1 VTDLVL
7 LEPDA
12 PGLEWAPFAGV
23 RPVCELRAGIWR
35 IRERWEQVL
44 GARAGAI
51 VGAHVAGFQDDDA
64 TPRVQ
69 SAAEVR
75 GPLIVARSDF
85 VPSLEPVEL
94 SGDARCLVFHGEPVA
109 WWLAPGEAF
118 APAEPPP
125 ATPARQVNGMLLGGS
140 VALLD
145 ALDSLLALDCAAWAA
160 RAGAA
165 TVPAGSLVL
174 GDPSLIAAGA
184 AQVEPGVVFDVRHGA
199 IVVDAG
205 AEVRHGARLEGPL
218 YVGPHSIIWGG
229 VVKHS
234 VIGPHCRVR
243 GEVTHSVF
251 LGYANKAHDGFVGH
265 SVLGLWVNL
274 GALTT
279 TSNLK
284 NTYGTVA
291 LEVAGSR
298 IATNRQFVGTLFGDH
313 VKTAIGTMLG
323 TGTVVGAGANLFGP
337 EAVPKYV
344 PPFAWGNAARERMD
358 ETNFLKIAGRAMP
371 RRGVELTTERRS
383 SLSATYA
390 RIAGS

>member
-1 VTDLVL
+1 MTDLVL
-7 LEPDA
+7 LEPETSD
-12 PGLEWAPFAGV
+12 LEWAPFAGV

-35 IRERWEQVL
+35 VRERWEQVL
-44 GARAGAI
+44 GARASAI
-51 VGAHVAGFQDDDA
+51 VGAHVAGFVDDDA
-64 TPRVQ
+64 APPVQ
-69 SAAEVR
+69 QAAAIR
-75 GPLIVARSDF
+75 GPAIVARSDF
-85 VPSLEPVEL
+85 VPSLEPVDL
-94 SGDARCLVFHGEPVA
+94 SDDTRCLAFHGKPVA
-109 WWLAPGEAF
+109 WLLDSD
-118 APAEPPP
+118 EPLDAAPP
-125 ATPARQVNGMLLGGS
+125 ATPALDVNGMMLGGS

-145 ALDSLLALDCAAWAA
+145 ALDSLLALDCAAWSAQ
-160 RAGAA
+160 AGAS

-199 IVVDAG
+199 IVLDAG

-218 YVGPHSIIWGG
+218 YVGPHSIVWGG

-243 GEVTHSVF
+243 GEVTHSIF

-265 SVLGLWVNL
+265 SVLGHWVNL

-284 NTYGTVA
+284 NTYGMVA
-291 LEVAGSR
+291 LNVAGTR

-323 TGTVVGAGANLFGP
+323 TGTVVGAGANLFGSG
-337 EAVPKYV
+337 AVPKWV
-344 PPFAWGNAARERMD
+344 PPFTWGNAARERMD
-358 ETNFLKIAGRAMP
+358 EAAFLKVAGRAMP
-371 RRGVELTTERRS
+371 RRGVELTAERRA
-383 SLSATYA
+383 SLSMTYA
-390 RIAGS
+390 RTTGA

>member
-1 VTDLVL
+1 MTDLVL
-7 LEPDA
+7 LEPDTS
-12 PGLEWAPFAGV
+12 GGEWAPFAGV

-44 GARAGAI
+44 GANSRAI
-51 VGAHVAGFQDDDA
+51 VGAHIAGFVDDDPA
-64 TPRVQ
+64 PVVR
-69 SAAEVR
+69 SAADIH
-75 GPLIVARSDF
+75 GPVIVARSDF
-85 VPSLEPVEL
+85 VPSLEPIDL
-94 SGDARCLVFHGEPVA
+94 SGDTRCLVFRGKPVA
-109 WWLAPGEAF
+109 WLLGSGEALDVARLPPA
-118 APAEPPP
+118 APALD
-125 ATPARQVNGMLLGGS
+125 VNGMLLDGCF
-140 VALLD
+140 ALLD

-160 RAGAA
+160 QAGTT

-174 GDPSLIAAGA
+174 GDPSLISAAA
-184 AQVEPGVVFDVRHGA
+184 ARVEPGVVFDVRHGA
-199 IVVDAG
+199 IVLDAG

-229 VVKHS
+229 VVEHS

-243 GEVTHSVF
+243 GEVTHSIF

-265 SVLGLWVNL
+265 SVLGHWVNL

-284 NTYGTVA
+284 NTYGPVA
-291 LEVAGSR
+291 LEVAGTR

-337 EAVPKYV
+337 DAVPRYV

-358 ETNFLKIAGRAMP
+358 EAGFLKVAGRAMP
-371 RRGVELTTERRS
+371 RRGVELTAERRA
-383 SLSATYA
+383 SLSTTYA
-390 RIAGS
+390 RTTGA